1 MTIFHDGAT
10 IVPDI
15 VTEAEEQRILL
26 RIAQAPWMSDL
37 SRRVQ
42 HYGFRYNYRGP
53 ANGRHDPAP
62 PFPRWAAV
70 IGDRLSPFFD
80 GAMPEQCIV
89 NEYRP
94 GQGIGMHA
102 DTRQLRARRRVP
114 VARRRLDNELPAP
127 FGPPLRPRG
136 AGDRRDRAVAATL
149 RPRPA
154 RAGALGVHARDRPCR
169 QRAPGHDARLR
180 DVPHGF
186 VLISAAVSVRAE
198 GKVPGYPAGLG
209 ADGEGEVV
217 RSLEKGE
224 REGDREG
231 SRPVRQP
238 IVINQDE

>member
-37 SRRVQ
+37 SRRAQ

-102 DTRQLRARRRVP
+102 DHAS
-114 VARRRLDNELPAP
+114 
-127 FGPPLRPRG
+127 FGPVVVSLSLGDDWTMNFRPRSARPYVREG
-136 AGDRRDRAVAATL
+136 LASDEIALLPRRSALVLRGPARSAFMHGIDRSANAHRAAT
-149 RPRPA
+149 R
-154 RAGALGVHARDRPCR
+154 V
-169 QRAPGHDARLR
+169 
-180 DVPHGF
+180 
-186 VLISAAVSVRAE
+186 SATFRTVS
-198 GKVPGYPAGLG
+198 
-209 ADGEGEVV
+209 
-217 RSLEKGE
+217 S
-224 REGDREG
+224 
-231 SRPVRQP
+231 
-238 IVINQDE
+238 